1 MMVSLSLFR
10 HCRLALAL
18 AFTLALTLTMRMH
31 STGIFSV
38 SAFCSSP
45 TVSYRSARSRSRGAT
60 TTSFKSKSKESSF
73 KFKSNSKSKSSV
85 QKLSMVGPAAA
96 SVLAGSI
103 AGAIGVGIAFPL
115 DTLKTKAQVLSQQ
128 RSASARASAS
138 ASVAAIS
145 GGNSNVNSNGNSNGN
160 SNTQALA
167 SVSMLQTIAMVYKAE
182 GWPGFFGGVKGMM
195 AGQAVIKALAFSTN
209 AATLVW
215 LEQTLSTVTGTGTV
229 TVPPTVLLL
238 TAACTAGFV
247 TSFVVAPIERIKV
260 MMQAS
265 SAYRNEW
272 HCLTVILEAEGWQGL
287 FSRGLGPTLAREIPS
302 YGLYFWTYGWLTS
315 GGGGGASML
324 DLGALSPLVFGA
336 VAGMAA
342 WIPVYPIDV
351 VKTRIQN
358 TVGVRKGGAGGG
370 ERGEQE
376 SSAWQ
381 VMRQVYAEGGVG
393 AFFDGLTPKLL
404 RAAVN
409 HATTFTIYDLIMQR
423 IAQ

>member
-1 MMVSLSLFR
+1 VLTVAVTHTRSHGVVVALSL
-10 HCRLALAL
+10 L
-18 AFTLALTLTMRMH
+18 
-31 STGIFSV
+31 
-38 SAFCSSP
+38 P
-45 TVSYRSARSRSRGAT
+45 
-60 TTSFKSKSKESSF
+60 TSFGTGLDPDNENGHKQALNRHFKRVGFLLFSNGTSIGTSSRHARKIPRWF
-73 KFKSNSKSKSSV
+73 R
-85 QKLSMVGPAAA
+85 LSMVGPAAA

-103 AGAIGVGIAFPL
+103 AGAIGVGVAFPL

-128 RSASARASAS
+128 RSASASAT
-138 ASVAAIS
+138 IS
-145 GGNSNVNSNGNSNGN
+145 GNSNA
-160 SNTQALA
+160 QALA
-167 SVSMLQTIAMVYKAE
+167 SVSMLQTIAMVYKAD

-215 LEQTLSTVTGTGTV
+215 LEQTMAANALSPSLSSITL
-229 TVPPTVLLL
+229 PPTVLLL

-272 HCLTVILEAEGWQGL
+272 HCLTVILETEGWQGL

-315 GGGGGASML
+315 GSML

-336 VAGMAA
+336 MAGMAA

-358 TVGVRKGGAGGG
+358 TAGV
-370 ERGEQE
+370 RGEQE
-376 SSAWQ
+376 SAWQ
-381 VMRQVYAEGGVG
+381 VMRQVYAEAGVG